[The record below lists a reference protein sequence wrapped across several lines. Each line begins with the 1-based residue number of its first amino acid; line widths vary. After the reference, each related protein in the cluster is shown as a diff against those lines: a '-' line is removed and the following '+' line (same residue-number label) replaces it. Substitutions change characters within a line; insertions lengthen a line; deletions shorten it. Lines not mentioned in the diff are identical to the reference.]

1 MIPYNA
7 DVVRQFKKE
16 YTERLH
22 IHEFDPEIEY
32 ILNELFDNEIKFYRS
47 LINIRE
53 GISGIASKR
62 DIEALIKEDLVLKS
76 NPRESKK
83 YNESFQNK
91 NYQLGFHELRKFL

>member
-1 MIPYNA
+1 MSLGSFLEAMIPYNA

-16 YTERLH
+16 YTERLN

-53 GISGIASKR
+53 GISSIASKR
-62 DIEALIKEDLVLKS
+62 DI
-76 NPRESKK
+76 
-83 YNESFQNK
+83 
-91 NYQLGFHELRKFL
+91 